1 MRSLVLVALVAA
13 AAEPESPAALR
24 ARAGAAYEQKDYAL
38 CADLY
43 DRARAGE
50 SAADAY
56 NAACCLALAGR
67 KGEAFAR
74 LHGAIDAGFRKVD
87 VLKKDPDLAGLHDDP
102 RWPAAVA
109 AAEDALAAYLKT
121 LNRELYD
128 IVQEDQ
134 RDREGGPNRTYPADL
149 VARDAR
155 RLARTRE
162 IVESGGLEAS
172 MDYFHAALIYQHSL
186 ALEDYRKAH
195 ELCLKAIDLDPT
207 NKDAKWLA
215 AASKDR
221 ELMTLGRPQ
230 LYGTQMT
237 QRDGKWVVY
246 TVDPTVTDEERARW
260 NVPPLAELQRRAE
273 RMNAARP

>member
-1 MRSLVLVALVAA
+1 MSPLAFLLVVTA

-24 ARAGAAYEQKDYAL
+24 ARAFAAYEQKDYAL

-43 DRARAGE
+43 DKARAGE
-50 SAADAY
+50 SPQHAY
-56 NAACCLALAGR
+56 NAACCLALAAR
-67 KGEAFAR
+67 KDVAFAR
-74 LHGAIDAGFRKVD
+74 LRGAIDTGFRKVD

-102 RWPAAVA
+102 RWTAAVA
-109 AAEDALAAYLKT
+109 AAERALEAYLAT

-134 RDREGGPNRTYPADL
+134 RDREGGPGKIPADL
-149 VARDAR
+149 GTRDAR
-155 RLARTRE
+155 RLARTRQ
-162 IVESGGLEAS
+162 IVEGGGLKAS

-186 ALEDYRKAH
+186 EVEDYRKAH
-195 ELCLKAIDLDPT
+195 ELCLKAIELDPT

-230 LYGTQMT
+230 LYGTQLT

-246 TVDPTVTDEERARW
+246 TVDPAVTDEERARW
-260 NVPPLAELQRRAE
+260 NVPPLAEMQRRAE